1 MRIKRIILHF
11 KFKIYIIFA
20 ILFIVFAG
28 YSQDS
33 YKSIQ
38 PIEYAIQLDNYS
50 SASNERQL
58 LTSLSINNIKNI
70 HLVRLYFNADL
81 LLNVQKDEYGHLYA
95 YIKAVNSRMS
105 GDMFFRDFLLDSLL
119 TPTVFEGKLTIESKE
134 IILHEMPIEMLLT
147 GGVLDLEM
155 LEKYS
160 LNIDEL
166 TFNIVLDK
174 LMFSD
179 QQLAEF
185 MNMANLINSYY
196 SYNEVLKLLLERYSG
211 NQISRVNSSAA
222 TFIAWHHIHRVNSF
236 IATYAFPTNL
246 NLDKNDPKGFAEKKV
261 QLDRLEERAS
271 TLFTKELEKGK
282 KGKLLERNEYCQKY
296 VDISNDYIKLSKN
309 YQPNTVSAFNE
320 LVQIFPAEEDLNRM
334 IGVAAFYDVFKIT
347 NVPSTYQLIFNNFVS
362 SADST
367 LKRQEYLN
375 TLNLIRNA
383 SEIETFFNNVEI
395 SEKFYEVYAEALNG
409 LMSSFLKVSVMAYK
423 SRNFKIAKRYYQQA
437 QQIYDE
443 NADFIGDDFRAKHS
457 FEAFVEKQV
466 ELAGMMLDD
475 NYFEDAIG
483 LLDQAKTISEENDI
497 ELDDFDFSAAY
508 KKGYAGIYNILL
520 DSIDYHIQQQNKNN
534 GLSILL
540 QSAEFD
546 QSHSEYLK
554 RDERV
559 ISYATILFDHY
570 MNTGL
575 KKLHGEKPEEALKF
589 LFEARNLNEVF
600 QLDHAKEIDS
610 AVSQAIVPL
619 IIQMINKAEFEVWA
633 KRLAEA
639 KILKE
644 QAENTAINYGLIEQ
658 EDIRKALLNLDEK
671 INNRVCIDIQYK
683 VNNACKIAINRIH
696 SGKIKEG
703 EIILKEADDLINAH
717 PECEVDQFGI
727 DSLMHVY
734 QPLFKYIAQT
744 DSLDK
749 LLGNA
754 DFSDIKKLSDE
765 LQANYNANGLNEYLG
780 KISTLFELMKEKG
793 SVPEYYEAIQYHIDQ
808 DEFLTA
814 FYYLELLQK
823 NGVSAK
829 NTKQYQKE
837 IGYGICKEQ
846 ADKHVYLDELVNNDS
861 WYKILKASCL
871 KN

>member
-1 MRIKRIILHF
+1 LHF

>member
-1 MRIKRIILHF
+1 LHIK
-11 KFKIYIIFA
+11 
-20 ILFIVFAG
+20 
-28 YSQDS
+28 
-33 YKSIQ
+33 
-38 PIEYAIQLDNYS
+38 
-50 SASNERQL
+50 
-58 LTSLSINNIKNI
+58 
-70 HLVRLYFNADL
+70 ADL
-81 LLNVQKDEYGHLYA
+81 LLNIQRDEDNHLFA
-95 YIKAVNSRMS
+95 YIKVVHTRVT
-105 GDMFFRDFLLDSLL
+105 GETHFRDFFIDTLLIPMVLD
-119 TPTVFEGKLTIESKE
+119 GKLMVLKDQKQLTE
-134 IILHEMPIEMLLT
+134 IPLEVLLS
-147 GGVLDLEM
+147 GGVLDLEI

-166 TFNIVLDK
+166 SFNVVVDK

-196 SYNEVLKLLLERYSG
+196 SYSEVLKLLLERYSG
-211 NQISRVNSSAA
+211 NRISRVNSSAA

-236 IATYAFPTNL
+236 IETYEFTTKL
-246 NLDKNDPKGFAEKKV
+246 NLDKNDPKGFLEKKV
-261 QLDRLEERAS
+261 QLNRLEERAS
-271 TLFTKELEKGK
+271 TLFAKELEKGK
-282 KGKLLERNEYCQKY
+282 KGKLLERNAYCLEY
-296 VDISNDYIKLSKN
+296 VGISNDYIKLSKN

-362 SADST
+362 TADST

-383 SEIETFFNNVEI
+383 SEIETFFKNVEI

-457 FEAFVEKQV
+457 FEEFVEKQV

-520 DSIDYHIQQQNKNN
+520 DSIDYYIQQQNKNN
-534 GLSILL
+534 SLSILL
-540 QSAEFD
+540 QSTEFE

-559 ISYATILFDHY
+559 FSYATILFDHY

-575 KKLHGEKPEEALKF
+575 AKLFSEKPEEALKF
-589 LFEARNLNEVF
+589 LYEARNLNEIF

-610 AVSQAIVPL
+610 AIRQAIVPL
-619 IIQMINKAEFEVWA
+619 IFQIINKAEFEVWA
-633 KRLAEA
+633 KRLDEA

-644 QAENTAINYGLIEQ
+644 QAENMAIKYGLIEQ

-683 VNNACKIAINRIH
+683 VNNACKISVNRIH
-696 SGKIKEG
+696 AGKIEEG
-703 EIILKEADDLINAH
+703 EIVLKKADDLINAN
-717 PECEVDQFGI
+717 PECNVNKSGV

-734 QPLFKYIAQT
+734 QPLFKYIAEA

-754 DFSDIKKLSDE
+754 AFTDIKKLSDE
-765 LQANYNANGLNEYLG
+765 LQANYNENGLNEYLG
-780 KISTLFELMKEKG
+780 KISNLFDLMKEKG
-793 SVPEYYEAIQYHIDQ
+793 SVPEYYEAIQYHINQ

-814 FYYLELLQK
+814 FYYLELLKK

-829 NTKQYQKE
+829 NTKLYQKE
-837 IGYGICKEQ
+837 IGY
-846 ADKHVYLDELVNNDS
+846 
-861 WYKILKASCL
+861 
-871 KN
+871 

>member
-166 TFNIVLDK
+166 TFNIVVDK

>member
-1 MRIKRIILHF
+1 LHF

-166 TFNIVLDK
+166 TFNIVVDK